1 MARQPPQQGAQIF
14 AAAFAE
20 KPQQCVELRRRQRR
34 SCGKASVIA
43 ILARQHGERDAA
55 RARQRREALD
65 PVFPP
70 IEAAEQADHDHFGMR
85 ADAVDPQ
92 IDRHRMAQ
100 VAQMGKPNAGQRRAL
115 RLPRGGKAGEVAVG
129 ERQHGDVARRLA
141 EIDRFDDFVE
151 AG

>member
-1 MARQPPQQGAQIF
+1 MARQPPQQGAQIL

-34 SCGKASVIA
+34 SCGQASVIA
-43 ILARQHGERDAA
+43 ILARQDGKRDAA
-55 RARQRREALD
+55 RARQRRQALD

-70 IEAAEQADHDHFGMR
+70 IEAAEQADHDHLGVG
-85 ADAVDPQ
+85 ADAIDPQ

-100 VAQMGKPNAGQRRAL
+100 VAQMGEANAGQCCSF
-115 RLPRGGKAGEVAVG
+115 RLPGGSKAGEVAVG

-141 EIDRFDDFVE
+141 EIHRFDDLVE